1 LSEARGSLVLV
12 THGVE
17 GRPGVVAAHAK
28 ALSCGGFATDVRIAC
43 LKGEPG
49 LDEALA
55 GARHPLVVVPLLMAD
70 GFIMRLLRDRLA
82 GEIDVTLRQPVG
94 VDPRLAAL
102 IAGKAVATCA
112 KRGWRLEAS
121 SLLLVGH
128 GTPRHAG
135 STAAVER
142 HAAVLAAEGTFA
154 DVRTA
159 YLDQSPFLVETA
171 ASLDRPCVAVGL
183 FVDDGPHGRDDVLE
197 ALAGAK
203 VTVVYTGAIGGDPA
217 IVELIAETACIKRA
231 GCGSA
236 PPTSARPASGSAPR
250 PARAREA

>member
-1 LSEARGSLVLV
+1 MGSLLLV

-17 GRPGVVAAHAK
+17 GRPGVAAAHAK
-28 ALSCGGFATDVRIAC
+28 ALSSQGFVPDVRIAC

-55 GARHPLVVVPLLMAD
+55 GARHPVVVVPLLMAD

-102 IAGKAVATCA
+102 IAGKAIDACA
-112 KRGWRLEAS
+112 RRGWPPEAS
-121 SLLLVGH
+121 TLLLVGH

-135 STAAVER
+135 SAAAVER
-142 HAAVLAAEGTFA
+142 HAAVIAAEGTFA

-159 YLDQSPFLVETA
+159 YLDQAPFLVETA

-203 VTVVYTGAIGGDPA
+203 VMVAYVGAIGADPG
-217 IVELIAETACIKRA
+217 IVELIAATASIRRA

-236 PPTSARPASGSAPR
+236 RPTSARPASGSARR